1 MSLGKSGPRCKLQ
14 THQNIEKYESCY
26 WPHFLAQ
33 KHVVMFFEWSQIDY
47 ILRKRAC
54 VSCSGKNIKPCQII
68 LESKRT
74 KAPPRSRYSILRQ
87 RWKCLKILAPN
98 NGYLLIFMRG
108 QHSIILIYI
117 CMKRHIFQRIMLA
130 QAILM
135 LVKNGFDLQYFIE
148 GVRWEENI
156 FSILQCEMNLSS
168 KKKLLIVKLYI
179 FAYVLL
185 LK

>member
-1 MSLGKSGPRCKLQ
+1 
-14 THQNIEKYESCY
+14 
-26 WPHFLAQ
+26 
-33 KHVVMFFEWSQIDY
+33 
-47 ILRKRAC
+47 
-54 VSCSGKNIKPCQII
+54 
-68 LESKRT
+68 
-74 KAPPRSRYSILRQ
+74 
-87 RWKCLKILAPN
+87 
-98 NGYLLIFMRG
+98 
-108 QHSIILIYI
+108 
-117 CMKRHIFQRIMLA
+117 
-130 QAILM
+130 M